1 MEQETKQQA
10 VENYLKLY
18 NEIKAR
24 TGDERT
30 AVAILQEVNKD
41 MRMAQIRADRES
53 GNGNGNGNSDN
64 QPASPRQKNYLKK
77 LGVEIPAG
85 LNKKRASELIDE
97 ALEKESGQDS
107 LNDVADHIRIPY
119 YSVGADY
126 VPDRNENVFPVQMT
140 GGAVSRR
147 WM

>member
-1 MEQETKQQA
+1 MEQEMKQQA
-10 VENYLKLY
+10 VESYLKLC
-18 NEIKAR
+18 NDIKAK

-30 AVAILQEVNKD
+30 AMAILQEVNKD
-41 MRMAQIRADRES
+41 VRMAQIRAEREN

-64 QPASPRQKNYLKK
+64 QPASPRQKSYLKR

-107 LNDVADHIRIPY
+107 FNAA
-119 YSVGADY
+119 ADY
-126 VPDRNENVFPVQMT
+126 IGTPFWSAPANWKPGWNENVFPVQLT

-147 WM
+147 WT